1 MSKGK
6 TAKRYPYDVEISSNI
21 FRSYTQKHVAM
32 EVGSAISLYEKSVCV
47 SKFFSSTATVK
58 KCVRSTFPL
67 KDSTATACCQ

>member
-47 SKFFSSTATVK
+47 FDSKKQILLVYRNGEEVRKINLSSK
-58 KCVRSTFPL
+58 R
-67 KDSTATACCQ
+67 